1 MREKVSASYIWKS
14 KECTPGLCQF
24 LLTRLSYFMQLI
36 PPAKALYAE
45 RTEEVIGNCVD
56 QSAKFHTLH
65 LTHCKKKNKPNTE

>member
-1 MREKVSASYIWKS
+1 
-14 KECTPGLCQF
+14 
-24 LLTRLSYFMQLI
+24 MQLI

-65 LTHCKKKNKPNTE
+65 LTHCQKKKNLNKSQNC